1 MNPSSGSNLCDW
13 IDLSPQVKVL
23 QLETQLE
30 QERVRL
36 GELRKRHYVYGG
48 PGATGGSENDSESFP
63 PPPPPTLLDS
73 TLEAQ
78 AFSQAQPYLNTQN
91 LPPVTPF
98 SPAPTQPYL
107 MPQSHT
113 PAHTYSQSHIYT
125 PSTQTYTPSTQ
136 TYIPPAQTYTPSAQT
151 YTPPQAFPSSRPYIP
166 AQPIVLTP
174 TPNYFNSQA
183 NSPSPSSGRAH
194 SPSLSKKSPQN
205 SAEAGTSSSKK
216 PNIFTKS
223 GKLLKNAVSSGSP
236 FVTPPSHTASIYIPL
251 FFFYHSSR
259 KMRVEREQSLK
270 ALT

>member
-1 MNPSSGSNLCDW
+1 MSHVNPSSGSNLCDW

-36 GELRKRHYVYGG
+36 GELRKRHYVLGG
-48 PGATGGSENDSESFP
+48 PGATGGGEDDSESFP

-73 TLEAQ
+73 TLEPQ
-78 AFSQAQPYLNTQN
+78 AFSQAQPYLNTQS
-91 LPPVTPF
+91 LPPVAPF

-107 MPQSHT
+107 MPQSLT
-113 PAHTYSQSHIYT
+113 PAHTYSRSHIYT
-125 PSTQTYTPSTQ
+125 
-136 TYIPPAQTYTPSAQT
+136 PPAQTYTPSAQT

-183 NSPSPSSGRAH
+183 NSPSHTSGRAH

-223 GKLLKNAVSSGSP
+223 GKILKNAVSSGSP
-236 FVTPPSHTASIYIPL
+236 FVTPPSHTHTVFIYLFSFSITVQE
-251 FFFYHSSR
+251 
-259 KMRVEREQSLK
+259 K
-270 ALT
+270 